1 METIKCKACGSNDII
16 IQDDY
21 CVCRYCGTKSILDR
35 QAKLISEKKN
45 SISQNKN
52 AVNAISILN
61 DEEDR
66 RVVEAIKQAEL
77 NTSGEI
83 KVHIENRCK
92 GNVEERS
99 LYVFD
104 KLKLHETKLRNGVLI
119 YLAVRDHKFAILG
132 DEGINKVVGD
142 GFWNDVKDLM
152 QAHFKE
158 GRFAEGLEQG
168 IQRCGEKLKTYFP
181 YQSDDINEIPDEI
194 SYEIN

>member
-1 METIKCKACGSNDII
+1 MPNA
-16 IQDDY
+16 
-21 CVCRYCGTKSILDR
+21 R
-35 QAKLISEKKN
+35 Q
-45 SISQNKN
+45 
-52 AVNAISILN
+52 ILN
-61 DEEDR
+61 NEEDR

-92 GNVEERS
+92 GDVEERS

-104 KLKLHETKLRNGVLI
+104 KLKLNETKLRNGVLI

-132 DEGINKVVGD
+132 DEGINKVVED

-152 QAHFKE
+152 LNHFKE